1 MATFYRREFLSSMFL
16 VPAAM
21 GVSAEPPGAQN
32 LKTSR
37 LKISLNAFS
46 FNDALLGG
54 QMDVFDL
61 LKYCADVGFDAVDIT
76 GYYLKGY
83 PVVPD
88 DEYLY
93 RVKRA
98 ALELGLE
105 ISGTGVRNDFTIQ
118 DKETRKQ
125 EVQLVK
131 DWVHVAVKIGAPVIR
146 IFAGN
151 QKNDVPRE
159 EVTKWMIEDI
169 KECVEYGGKHGVV
182 IGLQNH
188 ADFIQTAEQ
197 VNAIIEA
204 VDSVWLGLILDTG
217 SYRVN
222 NAYDEIEKSIKHAVN
237 WQIKE
242 KIFLNNLEVD
252 TDLNKIIGIIRA
264 SNYNG
269 YLPIETLG
277 KGDPKVKVAALFKK
291 LKTALELSR

>member
-1 MATFYRREFLSSMFL
+1 MSTFHRREFLSSVLL
-16 VPAAM
+16 VPAAI
-21 GVSAEPPGAQN
+21 GSSPANVAEN

-37 LKISLNAFS
+37 LKVSLNAFS
-46 FNDALLGG
+46 FNDALLAGE
-54 QMDVFDL
+54 MDVFEL
-61 LKYCADVGFDAVDIT
+61 MQFCADTGFDAVDIT

-83 PVVPD
+83 PVIPG
-88 DEYLY
+88 DEYLF
-93 RVKRA
+93 RVKRK

-105 ISGTGVRNDFTIQ
+105 ISGTGVRNDFTIA
-118 DKETRKQ
+118 DKDKRKQ

-151 QKNDVPRE
+151 QKNDVPRD

-169 KECVEYGGKHGVV
+169 RECVEYGAKHGVV

-204 VDSVWLGLILDTG
+204 VNSEWLGLILDTG

-222 NAYDEIEKSIKHAVN
+222 DAYLEIERSIKHAVN

-242 KIFLNNLEVD
+242 KIFINGAEID
-252 TDLNKIIGIIRA
+252 TDLDRIVRIIRS

-277 KGDPKVKVAALFKK
+277 KGDPRVKVPLLYNK
-291 LKTALELSR
+291 LKTALGRSR

>member
-1 MATFYRREFLSSMFL
+1 MSTFHRREFLSSVLL
-16 VPAAM
+16 VPAAI
-21 GVSAEPPGAQN
+21 GSSPANVAEN

-37 LKISLNAFS
+37 LKVSLNAFS
-46 FNDALLGG
+46 FNDALLAGE
-54 QMDVFDL
+54 MDVFEL
-61 LKYCADVGFDAVDIT
+61 MQFCADTGFDAVDIT

-83 PVVPD
+83 PIVPG
-88 DEYLY
+88 DEYLF
-93 RVKRA
+93 RVKRK

-105 ISGTGVRNDFTIQ
+105 ISGTGVRNDFTIA
-118 DKETRKQ
+118 DKDKRKQ

-151 QKNDVPRE
+151 QKNDVPRD

-169 KECVEYGGKHGVV
+169 RACVEYGAKHGVV

-204 VDSVWLGLILDTG
+204 VNSEWLGLILDTG

-222 NAYDEIEKSIKHAVN
+222 DAYLEIERSIKHAVN

-242 KIFLNNLEVD
+242 KIFINGAEID
-252 TDLNKIIGIIRA
+252 TDLDRIVRIIRS

-277 KGDPKVKVAALFKK
+277 KGDPRVKVPLLYNK
-291 LKTALELSR
+291 LKTALGRSR

>member
-1 MATFYRREFLSSMFL
+1 MSTFHRREFLSSVLL

-21 GVSAEPPGAQN
+21 GSSPANVAEN

-46 FNDALLGG
+46 FNDALLAGE
-54 QMDVFDL
+54 MDIFEL
-61 LKYCADVGFDAVDIT
+61 MQFCADTGFDAVDIT

-83 PVVPD
+83 PVVPGN
-88 DEYLY
+88 EYLF
-93 RVKRA
+93 RVKRKA
-98 ALELGLE
+98 FELGLE
-105 ISGTGVRNDFTIQ
+105 ISGTGVRNDFTIA
-118 DKETRKQ
+118 DKDKRKQ

-131 DWVHVAVKIGAPVIR
+131 DWVDVAVKIGAPVIR

-151 QKNDVPRE
+151 QKTNVPRD

-169 KECVEYGGKHGVV
+169 RECVEYGAKHGVV

-197 VNAIIEA
+197 VNAIIET
-204 VDSVWLGLILDTG
+204 VNSEWLGLILDTG

-222 NAYDEIEKSIKHAVN
+222 DAYMEIERSIKHAVN

-242 KIFLNNLEVD
+242 KIFINGAEID
-252 TDLNKIIGIIRA
+252 TDLDRIVRIIRS

-277 KGDPKVKVAALFKK
+277 KGDPRVKVPLLYNK
-291 LKTALELSR
+291 LKTALGRSR